1 MTRRAAPQ
9 DTALMSERA
18 AEGLAGG
25 RARGRTGGRKPKLG
39 ARQVQMAR
47 ALYDEIKT
55 DGKRRHTVAQIAKE
69 LGVTRST
76 IYRYLRSTLPAQTG
90 A

>member
-1 MTRRAAPQ
+1 
-9 DTALMSERA
+9 MSERTA
-18 AEGLAGG
+18 DGLAAA

-39 ARQVQMAR
+39 ARQIQMAR
-47 ALYDEIKT
+47 ALYDEINP

-69 LGVTRST
+69 LGVTRPT